1 MKESLDASK
10 MMTTLYM
17 SYFCRLHKLLIILYL
32 HNNTAMWVKQ
42 IQIQTNKTYNVW
54 NAHGIVVCDDNVY
67 MYYVK
72 DN

>member
-1 MKESLDASK
+1 MQNIKHICVQIMPPSMKESLDASK

-42 IQIQTNKTYNVW
+42 IQIQTNNT
-54 NAHGIVVCDDNVY
+54 
-67 MYYVK
+67 
-72 DN
+72 

>member
-17 SYFCRLHKLLIILYL
+17 SYFCRLHKLLIILYW

-42 IQIQTNKTYNVW
+42 IQIQTNKTQNVW
-54 NAHGIVVCDDNVY
+54 NVQGIVVCDDNVY